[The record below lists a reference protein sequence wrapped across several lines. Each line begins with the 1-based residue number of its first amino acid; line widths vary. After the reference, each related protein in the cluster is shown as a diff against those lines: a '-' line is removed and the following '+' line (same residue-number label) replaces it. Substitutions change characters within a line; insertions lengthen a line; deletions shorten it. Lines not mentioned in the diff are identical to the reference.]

1 MSQIPNSTQN
11 TGPVVTVRPKV
22 RMPHPS
28 LAAAEQFRK
37 ETASLRGPQP
47 GSNEQGTTVTP
58 TPNVP
63 VPPPAPQPQPAP
75 IPPMMTPP
83 APDPAPAP
91 APAPAPQVQTVPA
104 GNVPLPDNF
113 RDLFGTANDTGSRPT
128 KPEPPAPTYT
138 EEQFRQRNAALLAE
152 LERTRNELA
161 EARKLPDELRQ
172 LQAERELDTLLQ
184 STGNEFTSID
194 KEDAKKLLAP
204 VINNMRKQYTQS
216 NQQVESRM
224 QTLEAEL
231 HKQVAQIKEHERL
244 ERLGRTRDA
253 ILKAHPDL
261 EQLQKSPA
269 YQQMMMSPIGDN
281 SGILIGQVVA
291 AEYQQGN
298 ADYII
303 SVLNKIKQNSA
314 QNDINAIASVSPSS
328 ATPTPVSTDPA
339 EGNRLTP
346 EQISEYKFK
355 VQTGQMSRNEFR
367 DIMKK
372 HREAQR

>member
-1 MSQIPNSTQN
+1 M
-11 TGPVVTVRPKV
+11 
-22 RMPHPS
+22 
-28 LAAAEQFRK
+28 
-37 ETASLRGPQP
+37 
-47 GSNEQGTTVTP
+47 
-58 TPNVP
+58 
-63 VPPPAPQPQPAP
+63 
-75 IPPMMTPP
+75 
-83 APDPAPAP
+83 
-91 APAPAPQVQTVPA
+91 
-104 GNVPLPDNF
+104 
-113 RDLFGTANDTGSRPT
+113 
-128 KPEPPAPTYT
+128 
-138 EEQFRQRNAALLAE
+138 
-152 LERTRNELA
+152 
-161 EARKLPDELRQ
+161 
-172 LQAERELDTLLQ
+172 QAERELDTLLQ